1 MMVAGDLARAG
12 DSFENA
18 LKINPTHYR
27 ARTKCAI
34 CFHETNRK
42 SVAIDMLVK
51 PEPIDS
57 STLELHY
64 KTAILYCDKSRFTQ
78 ALANLESTMKNNYA
92 EPDAALN
99 IEVVLENLGLID
111 RAVATWDRL
120 TETAHNAI
128 SARYR

>member
-1 MMVAGDLARAG
+1 MLA
-12 DSFENA
+12 
-18 LKINPTHYR
+18 
-27 ARTKCAI
+27 
-34 CFHETNRK
+34 
-42 SVAIDMLVK
+42 K
-51 PEPIDS
+51 PEPIDLAA
-57 STLELHY
+57 LELHY

-78 ALANLESTMKNNYA
+78 ALANLEGVMKNNYA